1 MNSVVPVC
9 FPSSDARFGE
19 HVRSFVHRER
29 WQLDS
34 PEGVALLQS
43 LIRTSYTMVS
53 VSSREQVLS
62 RDGHTVTVI
71 DVYRDRAARAAQGR

>member
-9 FPSSDARFGE
+9 FPTSDTRFGE

-29 WQLDS
+29 WHLDS
-34 PEGVALLQS
+34 AEGVALLQA
-43 LIRTSYTMVS
+43 LLRTSYPMVS
-53 VSSREQVLS
+53 VSSHEQVLS

-71 DVYRDRAARAAQGR
+71 DVFRDRAARAAQGR